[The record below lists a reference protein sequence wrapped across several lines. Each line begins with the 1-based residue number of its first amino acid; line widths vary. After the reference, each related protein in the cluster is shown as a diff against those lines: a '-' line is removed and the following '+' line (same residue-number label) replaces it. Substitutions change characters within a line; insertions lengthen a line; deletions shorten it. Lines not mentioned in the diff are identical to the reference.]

1 MAERKTKYTNADLK
15 VQGGPATEYGPW
27 TTKLDADYDQAI
39 GGGDIDTILADARR
53 VANRRSV
60 VDDASGKPTRA
71 EEIRRLGQRASTP
84 TQTEQE
90 LRRQSTLGG
99 IARDTFD
106 AAMLP
111 AAFTG
116 VGAPIAAAYYGVRGL
131 EDFVADPSVMSGSI
145 AALGAVPYAGKAAG
159 KLLPK
164 AAKAMTQAEW
174 ARKLRPSQVAAKAD
188 QWTPPRPPSAGPG
201 AKTTGTGWEP
211 APWPG
216 IPKPTSAAAPK
227 PSGRPELNME
237 GLPGP
242 PANFTP
248 QPYNDPRRQN
258 VRSVI
263 DSLVAGDTPAPRRT
277 GASMASLMDDVP
289 ELQLRDEVPEVFSS
303 VDEATGYAGRNRPQ
317 ASEPEDLTDILDSIA
332 GKRTRYPMGAT
343 GDEYAGIRETGGA
356 FKQPNLTPEEAALI
370 EEFWTDIAL
379 GRR

>member
-1 MAERKTKYTNADLK
+1 MAERKIKWTNADLK
-15 VQGGPATEYGPW
+15 ASGGPATEYGPW

-99 IARDTFD
+99 ITRDTFD

-116 VGAPIAAAYYGVRGL
+116 VGAPIAAAYYGIRGL
-131 EDFVADPSVMSGSI
+131 EDFVENPSVGSASM

-188 QWTPPRPPSAGPG
+188 QWTPARPPSAGPS
-201 AKTTGTGWEP
+201 ARTTGTGWEP
-211 APWPG
+211 APWPSA
-216 IPKPTSAAAPK
+216 PKPSAK

-242 PANFTP
+242 PASFTP

-263 DSLVAGDTPAPRRT
+263 DSLVAGDVPVPNERGPRW
-277 GASMASLMDDVP
+277 
-289 ELQLRDEVPEVFSS
+289 
-303 VDEATGYAGRNRPQ
+303 RP
-317 ASEPEDLTDILDSIA
+317 
-332 GKRTRYPMGAT
+332 
-343 GDEYAGIRETGGA
+343 
-356 FKQPNLTPEEAALI
+356 
-370 EEFWTDIAL
+370 
-379 GRR
+379 